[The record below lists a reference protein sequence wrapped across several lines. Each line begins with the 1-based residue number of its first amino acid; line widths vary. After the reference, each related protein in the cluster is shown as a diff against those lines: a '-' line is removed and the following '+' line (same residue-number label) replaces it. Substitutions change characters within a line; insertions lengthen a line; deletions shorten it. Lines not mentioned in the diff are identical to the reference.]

1 MSSVTRF
8 LRQVPVSASF
18 VNPGSIVSA
27 ALDFVPA
34 SGNYVGNYP
43 PGYVVPA
50 GQTGL
55 STALSNAIQV
65 ANAQVILRDMGKTI
79 QCQYAATVGASL
91 AAAPIGFFRE
101 YQLLVVSP
109 ISATQG
115 YIGGTAG
122 NTFGVAGPAP
132 ATTPGTSTYL
142 TLYLPTVV
150 AGVGSAVQIALPV
163 NYITPGGQM

>member
-8 LRQVPVSASF
+8 LRQVPVSAGF
-18 VNPGSIVSA
+18 VNPDTITSA

-50 GQTGL
+50 VATGL
-55 STALSNAIQV
+55 STALSNAKLG
-65 ANAQVILRDMGKTI
+65 NAQLILRDMGKTI
-79 QCQYAATVGASL
+79 QCQYVATVGASL
-91 AAAPIGFFRE
+91 TSAPTGFFRE

-109 ISATQG
+109 ISASQL
-115 YIGGTAG
+115 YIGGTSG

-132 ATTPGTSTYL
+132 ATTGGTSTYL
-142 TLYLPTVV
+142 TFYLPSVV
-150 AGVGSAVQIALPV
+150 AGVGSAVAAALPV
-163 NYITPGGQM
+163 VYNTPGGQL